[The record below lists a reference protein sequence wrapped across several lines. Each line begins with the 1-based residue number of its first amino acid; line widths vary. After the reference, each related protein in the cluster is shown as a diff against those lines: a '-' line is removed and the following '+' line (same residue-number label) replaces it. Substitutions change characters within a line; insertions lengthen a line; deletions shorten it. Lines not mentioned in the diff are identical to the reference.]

1 MQDFVCVCCNKGFRA
16 RLDHGKPRK
25 YCSRACFAH
34 NAVHIPCKRCGT
46 VVRKRGADERYCSL
60 ACRKADTMDA
70 SKRTCQNCGVKFF
83 DHASTRN
90 TACCSNQCA
99 AQVFGGVN
107 SHAYKG
113 GRYTDC
119 EGYTVLRVGKNK
131 YLREHRIVAAEA
143 VGRPLLRREIVIHL
157 DRNRGNNALE
167 NLYIFASI
175 GEFRERSHLRLL
187 PKVSNLSPMTY
198 MRPSD
203 RGQTIDV
210 QQARSHEALRTPPV
224 GPWHNGRRDW
234 VENYQKMG
242 KLCQTKGTPHP
253 DDVALPLTPALNRR

>member
-1 MQDFVCVCCNKGFRA
+1 M
-16 RLDHGKPRK
+16 
-25 YCSRACFAH
+25 AC
-34 NAVHIPCKRCGT
+34 K
-46 VVRKRGADERYCSL
+46 
-60 ACRKADTMDA
+60 KADTLDA
-70 SKRTCQNCGVKFF
+70 MKRTCQNCGVQFF

-113 GRYTDC
+113 GRYIDC
-119 EGYTVLRVGKNK
+119 EGYTVIRIGKNK
-131 YLREHRIVAAEA
+131 YLREHRIVAAKA
-143 VGRPLLRREIVIHL
+143 VGRPLKRREIVIHL
-157 DRNRGNNALE
+157 DRNRGNNVLE

-198 MRPSD
+198 LLPNE
-203 RGQTIDV
+203 RGQTTVV
-210 QQARSHEALRTPPV
+210 QQSWLYGALPTPPV
-224 GPWHNGRRDW
+224 GPWHKGREEWIKQCHD
-234 VENYQKMG
+234 NG

-253 DDVALPLTPALNRR
+253 DDTPLFP